1 MKVLAIDKVSP
12 DATPERVRELFM
24 KEVHHTIKM
33 YLADIVREIYFRED
47 RSGTVLMLEVP
58 SLDEARKLIDTL
70 PMVKDGLLEYDLIP
84 LGPFMPL
91 ALLVRDD
98 EEPEAKTQ

>member
-24 KEVHHTIKM
+24 KEVHQTIKM
-33 YLADIVREIYFRED
+33 YLADVVREIYFRED
-47 RSGTVLMLEVP
+47 RSGTVMMLEVP
-58 SLDEARKLIDTL
+58 SMEEVRKIVDTL
-70 PMVKDGLLEYDLIP
+70 PMVRDGLLEYDLIP

-91 ALLVRDD
+91 ALLVSDD
-98 EEPEAKTQ
+98 EQAA